1 MRGATLS
8 VATARLPLRRAW
20 WSVAFIPVGLGIALL
35 LGESIPGFTGNG
47 WTHTADLPQ
56 ALVTG
61 LTVVAV
67 LLVALPSASAAWY
80 GGRALR
86 DGDRRGI
93 APLLIGVLALL
104 YLALTTI
111 GGITGAS

>member
-1 MRGATLS
+1 MS
-8 VATARLPLRRAW
+8 VATGRLPLKRAW
-20 WSVAFIPVGLGIALL
+20 WSVALIPIGLGIALL

-47 WTHTADLPQ
+47 WTHDADLPS
-56 ALVTG
+56 ALVFA
-61 LTVVAV
+61 LTAVAV
-67 LLVALPSASAAWY
+67 LLVALPSASAVWY

-86 DGDRRGI
+86 DGERRGI
-93 APLLIGVLALL
+93 APLLVGVLALL